1 MSWIRMPTRSHA
13 WFHRQGIVSCLKAK
27 SLLFLPAILPR
38 HTANLIDQEA
48 DTPAFTRY
56 LMDGIGKQ
64 ITLAITPQAL
74 AGASSVEV
82 NLKATDAAA
91 PTLYGIEFTADHG
104 IVSVLSSGWGFKF
117 RPFSSADQLRTLPIS
132 NFHKKK
138 MIDCLAGPPP
148 ARCVFQLNAMPP
160 EH

>member
-1 MSWIRMPTRSHA
+1 MSESE
-13 WFHRQGIVSCLKAK
+13 

-38 HTANLIDQEA
+38 HTANLIDLEA

-91 PTLYGIEFTADHG
+91 PTLYGIEFTADRG

-117 RPFSSADQLRTLPIS
+117 RPFFFRGSTADLT
-132 NFHKKK
+132 H
-138 MIDCLAGPPP
+138 
-148 ARCVFQLNAMPP
+148 FQLS
-160 EH
+160 